1 MDEIKKMQ
9 DEIYL
14 AKTEREFIAEAPVKE
29 VAAEEIEIAE
39 NIRIEDVPKKKF
51 QVNEIPELRGENRA
65 DARVR

>member
-29 VAAEEIEIAE
+29 LSLIHI
-39 NIRIEDVPKKKF
+39 
-51 QVNEIPELRGENRA
+51 
-65 DARVR
+65 

>member
-51 QVNEIPELRGENRA
+51 QVN
-65 DARVR
+65 